1 MHPMVLLLC
10 LALLALLLLY
20 QYYSASHHRRI
31 IPISVNFHFSRK
43 CNYECGFCFH
53 TAKTSHL
60 PSLPDAKKA
69 LILLK
74 NEGMRKLNFAGG
86 EPFLYP
92 QFLGELARFSKEE
105 LKLESVSIVTNGSK
119 VNERFLFKYH
129 TFIDIIAVSCDSFI
143 EETNKRIGRGT
154 GNHLAS
160 VRNVAELCKKY
171 NVRFKINTVVNKFN
185 FEEDMNKEIQE
196 LAPFRWKCFQVLIVQ
211 GENNQYATPEALRD
225 ASDFMITDEE
235 FQRFC
240 DAHSHNKFFVPEP
253 NRLMASSYLILDE
266 YLRFVDRGSPTK
278 PILEIGVQQALHDA
292 KWDESGF
299 KERGGIYDWSKD
311 AASKKGEET
320 CNGLERKDLDW

>member
-1 MHPMVLLLC
+1 MHPIVLLVC
-10 LALLALLLLY
+10 FALLALLFY
-20 QYYSASHHRRI
+20 QYYSTSHYRRI
-31 IPISVNFHFSRK
+31 IPISVNFHFTRK

-69 LILLK
+69 LALLK

-92 QFLGELARFSKEE
+92 QFLGELVRFCKEE

-129 TFIDIIAVSCDSFI
+129 TFIDIIAVSCDSFD
-143 EETNKRIGRGT
+143 EQTNKRIGRGT
-154 GNHLAS
+154 GNHLTS
-160 VRNVAELCKKY
+160 VQNVAALCKKY
-171 NVRFKINTVVNKFN
+171 NVRFKLNTVINKFN

-196 LAPFRWKCFQVLIVQ
+196 LAPFRWKCFQVLVVK

-225 ASDFMITDEE
+225 ASDFVLTDEE

-240 DAHSHNKFFVPEP
+240 DAHSHNKCFVPEP

-278 PILEIGVQQALHDA
+278 PIIEIGVQQALLDVN
-292 KWDESGF
+292 WDESGF
-299 KERGGIYDWSKD
+299 KERGGVYDWSKD
-311 AASKKGEET
+311 AARGTEGEP
-320 CNGLERKDLDW
+320 CNGPERKDLDW